1 MTTVSS
7 ATTSTG
13 SSTSSTTS
21 SAAAVSSDYQM
32 FLQMLTTQMQN
43 QDPTN
48 PIDSTDYAAQL
59 ASFSQVEQQVQTNEL
74 LTSLITQLGLMG
86 MSEYAGWVGMEARA
100 AVPAYYDGSNAVTLA
115 PNPVVGADQTVLVVS
130 DQAGNEVSRQTIPVS
145 TDTIAWDGTDS
156 SGKQL
161 SAGLYSFSLES
172 YNSGSLLSTDTV
184 DTYNRIV
191 EAQGTSDGAMLV
203 LRGGTTIAT
212 GDVSALREAN

>member
-7 ATTSTG
+7 ATA
-13 SSTSSTTS
+13 TTS
-21 SAAAVSSDYQM
+21 SSSSSTASAAANISSDYQM

-59 ASFSQVEQQVQTNEL
+59 AAFSQVEQQVQTNEL
-74 LTSLITQLGLMG
+74 LTSLVTQLGLMG

-100 AVPAYYDGSNAVTLA
+100 AVPAYYDGTNAVTLA

-130 DQAGNEVSRQTIPVS
+130 DESGNEVSRQTIPVS
-145 TDTIAWDGTDS
+145 TDTIDWDGTDS
-156 SGKQL
+156 NGNAL

-191 EAQGTSDGAMLV
+191 EAQGTSDGAVLV
-203 LRGGTTIAT
+203 LRGGTTVGT
-212 GDVSALREAN
+212 GEISALREAD